1 MAKKT
6 IKISDKSSTAIT
18 DGQGAV
24 VRVVYDDARRGVYE
38 LDVTASEADQI
49 REGGRQVKRRGR
61 KPQSS
66 S

>member
-6 IKISDKSSTAIT
+6 IRVSDKSGTSLP
-18 DGQGAV
+18 DGQGAT
-24 VRVVYDDARRGVYE
+24 VRVTYDDARRGVYE

-61 KPQSS
+61 KPANA
-66 S
+66 